1 MGNRAPTPMVLTPY
15 TVQIKCSYVSHA
27 NQVHI
32 DRDVTALEYDER
44 KLMQKY
50 GPEARTLDNMLFKDE
65 LMMSAVTVRI
75 FFLSNPIPPQ
85 RQKPKFFA
93 GGKNSNFLFRFAK
106 PKIGS
111 KDHCHQEDSDL
122 CEIFG
127 KRQKIHLRL
136 TSEVRRPTRE
146 LQKFCEKYCVRLA
159 LHPRQRHP
167 RFCCLVEKILPRF
180 RGGPKRSQVRRRRPG
195 AKERVYDSQESGY
208 PRCSID

>member
-75 FFLSNPIPPQ
+75 FFLSNPIPPNGQ
-85 RQKPKFFA
+85 NCLRVGRIQIW
-93 GGKNSNFLFRFAK
+93 FRFAK

-111 KDHCHQEDSDL
+111 EDHCHQEDSDL

-136 TSEVRRPTRE
+136 TSEVRRLTRK
-146 LQKFCEKYCVRLA
+146 LQKFCEKYCVRVA
-159 LHPRQRHP
+159 LHSRQRYP

-195 AKERVYDSQESGY
+195 AKERVFDSQESGH

>member
-85 RQKPKFFA
+85 RPKPKFFA
-93 GGKNSNFLFRFAK
+93 GGKNSNFV
-106 PKIGS
+106 S
-111 KDHCHQEDSDL
+111 
-122 CEIFG
+122 
-127 KRQKIHLRL
+127 
-136 TSEVRRPTRE
+136 
-146 LQKFCEKYCVRLA
+146 FC
-159 LHPRQRHP
+159 
-167 RFCCLVEKILPRF
+167 
-180 RGGPKRSQVRRRRPG
+180 
-195 AKERVYDSQESGY
+195 
-208 PRCSID
+208 